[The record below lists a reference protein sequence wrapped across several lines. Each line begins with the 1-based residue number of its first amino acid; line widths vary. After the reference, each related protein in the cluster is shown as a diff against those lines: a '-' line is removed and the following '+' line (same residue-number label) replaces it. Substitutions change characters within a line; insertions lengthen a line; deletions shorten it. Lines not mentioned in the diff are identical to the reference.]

1 MRGFYL
7 KGKFWGD
14 PPTHPPPPH
23 TLYETLGSGNAIF
36 FFFFFFWTLNFS
48 SSIFLHL
55 LHVLSLFLICFH
67 SLHSCFISTRAIL
80 PYLSLCYHRQLRRPD
95 WLLRCSFRA
104 KWRQHCLFE
113 QLTSCSPPSTS
124 ATPRLLKP
132 PPTTLEPSRGSSR

>member
-1 MRGFYL
+1 M
-7 KGKFWGD
+7 
-14 PPTHPPPPH
+14 PPPPPPPPCMNH
-23 TLYETLGSGNAIF
+23 LGVVVQF
-36 FFFFFFWTLNFS
+36 FFLILDPKLFLFHVSSFAPPSFS
-48 SSIFLHL
+48 
-55 LHVLSLFLICFH
+55 LSLICCH

-95 WLLRCSFRA
+95 WLLRSSFRA
-104 KWRQHCLFE
+104 RWWQHCLFE